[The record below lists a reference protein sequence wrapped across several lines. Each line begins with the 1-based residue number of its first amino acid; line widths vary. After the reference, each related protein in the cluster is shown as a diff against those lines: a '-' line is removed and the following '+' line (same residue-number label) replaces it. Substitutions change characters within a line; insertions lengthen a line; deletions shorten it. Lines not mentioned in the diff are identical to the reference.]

1 MSWICDNRVM
11 SDTKIL
17 QAILDGQTGLKKD
30 IQEVRRDITEVK
42 EEVRKT
48 EGRLTARIN
57 FTFSFRQALVEKLRT
72 VWHKAC
78 ILFQRN
84 VIINSCQ
91 IPNYFRQY

>member
-1 MSWICDNRVM
+1 M

-48 EGRLTARIN
+48 EGRLTARIDIVGLQVAN
-57 FTFSFRQALVEKLRT
+57 LEDDAPTVEEFDKLAKRVSKLENRVT
-72 VWHKAC
+72 K
-78 ILFQRN
+78 N
-84 VIINSCQ
+84 
-91 IPNYFRQY
+91 